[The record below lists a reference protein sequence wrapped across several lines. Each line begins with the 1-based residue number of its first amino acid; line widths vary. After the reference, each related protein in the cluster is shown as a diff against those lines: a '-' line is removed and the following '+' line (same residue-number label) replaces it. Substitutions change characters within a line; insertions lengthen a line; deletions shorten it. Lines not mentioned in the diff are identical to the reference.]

1 MPVPPQ
7 CIYGGGG
14 LAYAMLAVA
23 AMCAA
28 ALGHSLHW
36 PTNGEFAVPP
46 GTEHYDRIVALKP
59 QETITMQPVESFTAT
74 PAFKSR
80 NEADVWET
88 LFEASCFGG
97 VVRPDDVPTDI
108 FRAYEQIAV
117 FAPWDLGAKWTE
129 CGGVVTI
136 KNKGNTRFLVFLGGS
151 GPKGQGV
158 AELIVHGAHNLW
170 YHAAWNDEAWTFPT
184 FVVAAGF
191 VVAAAFWV
199 SIRHGGA
206 QIMTSK
212 GRFYLY
218 VLAIAGFSAAAI
230 EGITHSIISS
240 NRLGGA
246 DVAQAIAI
254 VIGPNVGAIAFT
266 LISMYGRY
274 DWMQSHYWGVA
285 ELGVGFAYMLFWI
298 GLYVGPA
305 GIMAAALLRLYEGKD
320 AKLVAFVI

>member
-1 MPVPPQ
+1 
-7 CIYGGGG
+7 
-14 LAYAMLAVA
+14 MLAAA
-23 AMCAA
+23 AMVA

-36 PTNGEFAVPP
+36 PTDGEFAVPP
-46 GTEHYDRIVALKP
+46 GTEDYNRIVVLGP
-59 QETITMQPVESFTAT
+59 GDTITMQPVESFTAT
-74 PAFKSR
+74 PVFKTR
-80 NEADVWET
+80 NEANSQET
-88 LFEASCFGG
+88 LFEATCFNG

-108 FRAYEQIAV
+108 FRAYEQIAA
-117 FAPWDLGAKWTE
+117 FAPWDLAANWTG

-136 KNKGNTRFLVFLGGS
+136 GNKGNTRFLVFLGGS
-151 GPKGQGV
+151 GPKGQGG
-158 AELIVHGAHNLW
+158 AELIVHGADVLW

-199 SIRHGGA
+199 SIRHGGG

-240 NRLGGA
+240 NRLGGV
-246 DVAQAIAI
+246 DVAEALAI

-305 GIMAAALLRLYEGKD
+305 GIMAAALLRLYEGED

>member
-1 MPVPPQ
+1 
-7 CIYGGGG
+7 
-14 LAYAMLAVA
+14 MLAAA
-23 AMCAA
+23 AMVA

-36 PTNGEFAVPP
+36 PTDGEFAVPP
-46 GTEHYDRIVALKP
+46 GTEDYNRIVVLGP
-59 QETITMQPVESFTAT
+59 GDTITMQPVESFTAT
-74 PAFKSR
+74 PVFKTR
-80 NEADVWET
+80 NEANSQET
-88 LFEASCFGG
+88 LFEATCFNG

-108 FRAYEQIAV
+108 FRAYEQIAA
-117 FAPWDLGAKWTE
+117 FAPWDLAANWTG

-136 KNKGNTRFLVFLGGS
+136 GNKGNTRFLVFLGGS
-151 GPKGQGV
+151 GPKGQGG
-158 AELIVHGAHNLW
+158 AELIVHGADVLW

-199 SIRHGGA
+199 SIRHGGG

-240 NRLGGA
+240 NRLGGT
-246 DVAQAIAI
+246 DVAEALAI

-305 GIMAAALLRLYEGKD
+305 GIMAAALLRLYEGED

>member
-1 MPVPPQ
+1 
-7 CIYGGGG
+7 
-14 LAYAMLAVA
+14 MLAAA
-23 AMCAA
+23 AMVA

-36 PTNGEFAVPP
+36 PTDGEFAVPP
-46 GTEHYDRIVALKP
+46 GTEDYNRIVVLGP
-59 QETITMQPVESFTAT
+59 GDTITMQPVESFTAT
-74 PAFKSR
+74 PVFKTR
-80 NEADVWET
+80 NEADSQET
-88 LFEASCFGG
+88 LFEATCFNG

-108 FRAYEQIAV
+108 FRAYDQIAA
-117 FAPWDLGAKWTE
+117 FAPWDLAANWTG

-136 KNKGNTRFLVFLGGS
+136 ENKGNTRFLVFLGEG
-151 GPKGQGV
+151 GPEGGGV
-158 AELIVHGAHNLW
+158 AELIVHGADVLW

-184 FVVAAGF
+184 FVVAAGG

-199 SIRHGGA
+199 SIRHGGG

-240 NRLGGA
+240 NRLGGT
-246 DVAQAIAI
+246 DVAEALAI

-305 GIMAAALLRLYEGKD
+305 GIMAAALLRLYEGED